1 MKKLVL
7 MLALLA
13 FSMLLGASASLE
25 SVNMENHGM
34 AVTRVVLQLNG
45 SSETEISRSGSN
57 LDVLIKDY
65 LPGKASVNFKA
76 GGIVSDVEQHNNSV
90 LITVAKP
97 FRYEQ
102 LRLGN
107 RLAVDVFTAAPSKAE
122 RITIAEFYGSTG
134 KLNSAD
140 KMFNDLHIDYRED
153 GEILYKWAQLLYRRG
168 SARAT
173 EKLSLIPHNSAYFA
187 KGQQLM
193 AEIHGDEEPPP
204 PPPEENT
211 EPLAKAVTAKPD
223 SVPEA
228 VPQPTQSD
236 ATPSPIPKRNGFA
249 FPFVP
254 FLIILAALLLVFI
267 LFFSLFTR
275 KKSPTPKKVVPQ
287 LKPSETALDSKT
299 MCRIVSKLTADGWTR
314 REIARELKIPQK
326 DVEQYLQLCHQ
337 GGHEDYEV

>member
-7 MLALLA
+7 LLALLA
-13 FSMLLGASASLE
+13 LSLLLGASANLE
-25 SVNMENHGM
+25 SVNMENHGT

-45 SSETEISRSGSN
+45 NSETEISRSGSN
-57 LDVLIKDY
+57 LEVLIKDY

-76 GGIVSDVEQHNNSV
+76 GGIVSDIEQKNNSL
-90 LITVAKP
+90 LISVAKP

-107 RLAVDVFTAAPSKAE
+107 RLAVDIFTAAPTKAE
-122 RITIAEFYGSTG
+122 RITIAEFYGATG

-153 GEILYKWAQLLYRRG
+153 GGILYEWAQLLYRRG

-173 EKLSLIPHNSAYFA
+173 EKLSLIPQNSAYFA

-204 PPPEENT
+204 PPPVESP
-211 EPLAKAVTAKPD
+211 EPLAKAETAMPD
-223 SVPEA
+223 SIPEIAHQA
-228 VPQPTQSD
+228 VKSD
-236 ATPSPIPKRNGFA
+236 VTPSPIPKRNGFA

-254 FLIILAALLLVFI
+254 FLIILAALLVVFI
-267 LFFSLFTR
+267 LFFSLLTR
-275 KKSPTPKKVVPQ
+275 KKKPTPQKVVPQ
-287 LKPSETALDSKT
+287 LQPSETALDSKT
-299 MCRIVSKLTADGWTR
+299 MCRMVSKLTADGWTR
-314 REIARELKIPQK
+314 REIARELKIPLK
-326 DVEQYLQLCHQ
+326 EVEQYLQLCHQ